1 MLEEYQGSLLF
12 VSHDRYLV
20 KRTAR
25 RILKIENQR
34 LKCYEGGYDYYLAKS
49 QQEALQEQA
58 GENYDQINDKIM
70 KLEWEL
76 ACISGQLSQTLEEE
90 EKEKLNNK
98 FIEIAK
104 QLNKNKKIIEE
115 LGL

>member
-1 MLEEYQGSLLF
+1 LTL
-12 VSHDRYLV
+12 
-20 KRTAR
+20 T
-25 RILKIENQR
+25 
-34 LKCYEGGYDYYLAKS
+34 
-49 QQEALQEQA
+49 
-58 GENYDQINDKIM
+58 
-70 KLEWEL
+70 EWEL

-115 LGL
+115 LGR